1 MLKKILL
8 GIVAVVAILAL
19 VIYLQPS
26 EFLVERTASFQASDS
41 VVYSQI
47 NDFRNWD
54 AWSPW
59 AKLDPNMTVTY
70 DGPAYGTGSQYMWE
84 GNDDVGS
91 GKMMILGSIP
101 HSYIEIQL
109 DFYKPIAS
117 TNKTIFTITGDSTQS
132 SVTWSMSG
140 QNNFMAKAFDLFF
153 NMDKMIGADFEKGLA
168 SLKQVVE

>member
-8 GIVAVVAILAL
+8 GIVAIIAILVV
-19 VIYLQPS
+19 VIYMQPS
-26 EFLVERTASFQASDS
+26 EFSIERSATFAASDS

-70 DGPAYGTGSQYMWE
+70 DGPTLGTGSQYMWK

-91 GKMMILGSIP
+91 GKMMIIGSIP
-101 HSYIEIQL
+101 HEYIEIQL
-109 DFYKPIAS
+109 DFYEPFAS
-117 TNKTIFTITGDSTQS
+117 SNTTIFTIAGDSTQS
-132 SVTWSMSG
+132 TVTWTMTG
-140 QNNFMAKAFDLFF
+140 QNNFMSKAFDLFF
-153 NMDKMIGADFEKGLA
+153 NMDEMVGADFEKGLA